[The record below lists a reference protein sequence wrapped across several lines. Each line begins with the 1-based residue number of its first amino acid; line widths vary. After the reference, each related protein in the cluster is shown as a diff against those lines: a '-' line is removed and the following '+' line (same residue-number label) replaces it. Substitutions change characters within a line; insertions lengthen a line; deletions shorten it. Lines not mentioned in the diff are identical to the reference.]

1 MRLVVFLGNPGNQYR
16 HTRHNAAWLFFEHL
30 QQTGRAPQVA
40 PKASFFGEVGRA
52 ENSLLFLLPQTF
64 MNESGKS
71 VGAAARFFQVEAHN
85 ILLVHDEIDMQ
96 LGQVRFR
103 NGGRSGGHRGVAD
116 VHRALSTE
124 DIPRLK
130 IGIHSPLRAEHRI
143 DAADFVLRNFTAEE
157 ANVLEASFPLAA
169 EKLLA
174 WVAKTHA

>member
-16 HTRHNAAWLFFEHL
+16 HTRHNAAWLLFEHL
-30 QQTGRAPQVA
+30 QQTGRAPQLK
-40 PKASFFGEVGRA
+40 PKASFFAEVGRA
-52 ENSLLFLLPQTF
+52 AGDVLFLLPHTF

-71 VGAAARFFQVEAHN
+71 VGAAARFYRVEAEN
-85 ILLVHDEIDMQ
+85 ILLVHDEIDMP
-96 LGQVRFR
+96 LADLRLR
-103 NGGRSGGHRGVAD
+103 SGGRSGGHRGVAD

-130 IGIHSPLRAEHRI
+130 IGIHSPLRAEHAT
-143 DAADFVLRNFTAEE
+143 DAADFVLGNFTAEE
-157 ANVLEASFPLAA
+157 AKVLEASFPLAA